1 MLTTDRKIL
10 PRETTE
16 VKTENHFDYTN
27 VLANNKERL
36 QDEDFYDDKEDSDE
50 ECELF
55 KHNVYE
61 GNVVLSTDEET
72 SFLEILF
79 DLLTKRSTYN
89 WWLKLKI
96 LLSQK

>member
-10 PRETTE
+10 PRETIE
-16 VKTENHFDYTN
+16 VKTENHFGHTN
-27 VLANNKERL
+27 VLANNKEGL
-36 QDEDFYDDKEDSDE
+36 QDEDFYYDKEDSDE

-79 DLLTKRSTYN
+79 DLLTKRWTYN